1 MKQKTTWKT
10 LAGLGV
16 AAVAWTSLSKNL
28 PKGVLIPEVPPGPP
42 PKEYPYV
49 CPFPY
54 TNLTF
59 LQLQGKLEGL
69 EMDFKAK
76 RISQDQYDSHFGV
89 IQTCL
94 GLLRT

>member
-1 MKQKTTWKT
+1 MNWKT
-10 LAGLGV
+10 AAGLALALVG
-16 AAVAWTSLSKNL
+16 WNRLSVDL
-28 PKGVLIPEVPPGPP
+28 PSNGLIGPPEPRP
-42 PKEYPYV
+42 PKEYPYA
-49 CPFPY
+49 CPYPY

-59 LQLQGKLEGL
+59 LQLQAKLEGL